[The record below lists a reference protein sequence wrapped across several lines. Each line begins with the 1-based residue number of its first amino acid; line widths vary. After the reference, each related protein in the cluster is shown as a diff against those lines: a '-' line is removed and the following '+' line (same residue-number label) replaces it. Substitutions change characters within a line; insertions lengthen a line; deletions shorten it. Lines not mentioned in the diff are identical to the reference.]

1 MKKNFVN
8 KTMALK
14 KGYRRWWKQT
24 CCSSLQ
30 TKLCTDLHR
39 NRYSGVT
46 IFRVSVFH
54 CLRYFRQ
61 QLISSAGAEVARRE
75 TSGADVLNRLQ
86 LVLAAAAAAV
96 CVCVR
101 VCVTELRAC
110 RQRSIE
116 NTTVGNVRLSL
127 SLVRSIAR
135 QWRQRRRASAL
146 KTYSIPCRR
155 GTYHAEERNLSSLQC
170 TEPVD
175 HHYRHQRPSCRL
187 VK

>member
-96 CVCVR
+96 CVCAC
-101 VCVTELRAC
+101 VCDGAASMSAEIDRKYHS
-110 RQRSIE
+110 RKRSSFVKSGPVHCPAMTSE
-116 NTTVGNVRLSL
+116 TPSQCAKNVFNSM
-127 SLVRSIAR
+127 STWHVS
-135 QWRQRRRASAL
+135 
-146 KTYSIPCRR
+146 RR
-155 GTYHAEERNLSSLQC
+155 GA
-170 TEPVD
+170 
-175 HHYRHQRPSCRL
+175 
-187 VK
+187 